1 VRRGRLVACV
11 CLLGLFVAAL
21 VTALDYSLIDALGP
35 GPGFFP
41 FWLSLIGS
49 ALTLAILFQT
59 ARSADDPL
67 AVVPRERGGPSN
79 PGLAGNPLS
88 DHTLQRPPGLSG
100 RPVKPG
106 DDKPRGREDSLA
118 VIREKPGDD
127 EPSHILPDRR
137 AALQAAS
144 VLVALGAA
152 ALLMEPLGFRLTMLA
167 FIAGLLAALGARSP
181 AAILIT
187 ALAGSFGVFHVF
199 YYWLKVPLPIGL
211 IGV

>member
-1 VRRGRLVACV
+1 VRRGRLIACV
-11 CLLGLFVAAL
+11 CLLGVFLAAL

-49 ALTLAILFQT
+49 VLTLAILVET
-59 ARSADDPL
+59 VRGSDNPL
-67 AVVPRERGGPSN
+67 VVVPRESGGPSK
-79 PGLAGNPLS
+79 PSIEGDPPRGHAP
-88 DHTLQRPPGLSG
+88 QRPPGLLG

-106 DDKPRGREDSLA
+106 DDKPRY
-118 VIREKPGDD
+118 
-127 EPSHILPDRR
+127 PDRH

-152 ALLMEPLGFRLTMLA
+152 ALLIEPLGFRLTMLA

-181 AAILIT
+181 TAILIT

-199 YYWLKVPLPIGL
+199 YYWLKVPLPIGAFGL
-211 IGV
+211 